1 MSYLNWIVAFGA
13 AMAMAGCAST
23 PAHQGDWSVSRSTD
37 PVTGLERC
45 VVAAVDRFGSD
56 RLSRMGSLYPFVEK
70 NSAIGLLVGV
80 SSGGRFRVP
89 PGDILWRVDANAFQ
103 ELKISDTPTT
113 GTSLTPAVPAPAQ
126 VQGSP
131 EAEKAFQDA
140 MAMSKRLVAA
150 MTSGVTAASGTRA
163 EELLTELRAG
173 HTLIFRSA
181 TAAPS
186 MGLPSDQ
193 TNRVG
198 MITNDGLRPFQLDA
212 SFAAGL
218 AACGIR

>member
-1 MSYLNWIVAFGA
+1 MSRLNWIAA
-13 AMAMAGCAST
+13 ISTAMAIAGCASA

-103 ELKISDTPTT
+103 ELKGSDTPTT
-113 GTSLTPAVPAPAQ
+113 GTSAAPAVPMPAP
-126 VQGSP
+126 VQGNP
-131 EAEKAFQDA
+131 GAEKAFQDA
-140 MAMSKRLVAA
+140 MAMSARLAA
-150 MTSGVTAASGTRA
+150 AVTSGVTAASGKRA
-163 EELLTELRAG
+163 EELLVELRAG
-173 HTLIFRSA
+173 RTLIFRSA
-181 TAAPS
+181 TSAPS

-198 MITNDGLRPFQLDA
+198 MITDEGLRPFLLDA

-218 AACGIR
+218 AECGIP